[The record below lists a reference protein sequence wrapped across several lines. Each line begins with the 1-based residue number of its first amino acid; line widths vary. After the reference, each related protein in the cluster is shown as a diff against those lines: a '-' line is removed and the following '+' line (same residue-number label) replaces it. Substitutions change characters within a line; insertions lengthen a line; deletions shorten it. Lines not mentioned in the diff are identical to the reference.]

1 MARMTG
7 EGCVAQRV
15 SEGEGPLSQIQFPP
29 EGRCSARKPQAGTPL
44 PRPVPTQRGP
54 PWDGSVPSALHPPPG
69 RRALRACPGPQAC
82 SLGLATLGTSRACWA
97 FLLGLGPSAET
108 LVLLCILSPP
118 GPRGEASQGLL
129 RSGLPSVQLSAK
141 GPSGLPGGPGVPAR
155 LSLPEHAEAV
165 GPLPLPLIP
174 GQAGGR
180 PGPAPTGSPEEDT
193 LLGDWLW
200 SPIPAPHI
208 FGLAKTTSK
217 PHPPPPPCHQA
228 GSHPNRCQEGKL
240 RPEKG
245 CWASS
250 SSRAPPDP
258 SWLTR
263 GLGGHDTHT
272 ASQKKLG
279 DRLGHWPGRPTC
291 LPGKVPLGTGQAPH
305 PRSRLEP
312 RPRALQGSSGGPELG
327 WELGARSWGGLPA
340 QEEQRG

>member
-1 MARMTG
+1 MLWSGLPFPCFRGSSAPRDEPCAPAPQADSVPLSQVSSVSYVLAPLGGGWRPHRTLTPWASLVTSCQAGHGGTAIDHGVPVARMTG
-7 EGCVAQRV
+7 EGCVAQWV

-141 GPSGLPGGPGVPAR
+141 GPSGLPGGPGVPTR
-155 LSLPEHAEAV
+155 LSLPEHVEAV

-174 GQAGGR
+174 GRAGGR

-208 FGLAKTTSK
+208 FGLAMLPTFVIAFIPRRK
-217 PHPPPPPCHQA
+217 HHDC
-228 GSHPNRCQEGKL
+228 SHCPQ
-240 RPEKG
+240 
-245 CWASS
+245 
-250 SSRAPPDP
+250 
-258 SWLTR
+258 
-263 GLGGHDTHT
+263 
-272 ASQKKLG
+272 
-279 DRLGHWPGRPTC
+279 
-291 LPGKVPLGTGQAPH
+291 
-305 PRSRLEP
+305 
-312 RPRALQGSSGGPELG
+312 
-327 WELGARSWGGLPA
+327 
-340 QEEQRG
+340 